1 MLKLQLKQEFFC
13 QEYLIDF
20 NATKA
25 AIRAGYSHKSANR
38 IASVL
43 LSKVDIQNRINELK
57 IERIMRNNVDSDY
70 VLNRL
75 IEIDQLDLLDIMD
88 DNFNINPLSK
98 WPKHWRTSL
107 SAVDIQ
113 ELSGNEDKVNLIK
126 KIKWPDKIKNLEL
139 LGRHI
144 NVQAFKEKRDVEI
157 TAEVIPPQM
166 DLTRLSDEQLEQ
178 LKFITESAMPQSDS

>member
-1 MLKLQLKQEFFC
+1 MITKKQELFC
-13 QEYLIDF
+13 REYIINF
-20 NATKA
+20 NATQA
-25 AIRAGYSHKSANR
+25 AISAGYSEKTATKIGSEN
-38 IASVL
+38 L
-43 LSKVDIQNRINELK
+43 TKPDIQNRISELLNERV
-57 IERIMRNNVDSDY
+57 ERNEINADY
-70 VLNRL
+70 VLKRC
-75 IEIDQLDLLDIMD
+75 IEIDELDILDIMD
-88 DNFNINPLSK
+88 ENFNFKPLNQWTK
-98 WPKHWRTSL
+98 VWRTSITGI
-107 SAVDIQ
+107 DIQ
-113 ELSGNEDKVNLIK
+113 ELSGNEDTVSLIK